1 MVASLDSST
10 ENLTKSTKSYDTGC
24 SGRTRHFELRTSMPV
39 IFDCPRLKN
48 FVVEGERE
56 IGVIGSKDVILVD
69 VDW

>member
-10 ENLTKSTKSYDTGC
+10 ENLTEGTKSNDPG
-24 SGRTRHFELRTSMPV
+24 SERTRHFELRTSMPV

-56 IGVIGSKDVILVD
+56 IGVIGSKDVILVN

>member
-10 ENLTKSTKSYDTGC
+10 ENLTEGTKNYDPG
-24 SGRTRHFELRTSMPV
+24 SAHTRHFELRTSMPV
-39 IFDCPRLKN
+39 IFDCPRLKY